1 MVINATCLNSRICGR
16 TVHQTVSCGC
26 FRHLDLHFLLS
37 TLRHCLNFYN
47 EKISLLYYENT
58 RKMFQLGTKLK
69 KKKGGGTSYEWLPQG
84 TITRWFLT
92 NIIYTQLLPWHT
104 LQMNG
109 RHWQVL
115 HALTVPQNDQFLEV
129 LLEKLGGQHLDET
142 MPAQLARGH
151 VHHEMG
157 LLGKSTHS
165 AL

>member
-69 KKKGGGTSYEWLPQG
+69 KKKRGGDKLWMTS
-84 TITRWFLT
+84 TR
-92 NIIYTQLLPWHT
+92 NNYKMVSYQYH
-104 LQMNG
+104 
-109 RHWQVL
+109 L
-115 HALTVPQNDQFLEV
+115 HPTAALTYST
-129 LLEKLGGQHLDET
+129 DEWEALT
-142 MPAQLARGH
+142 GPARSYCPPKWPVSRGF
-151 VHHEMG
+151 V
-157 LLGKSTHS
+157 GKTWWSASWWNNASTTS
-165 AL
+165 